1 MNTKYFREKYQLTQR
16 ELSEIFSIPLRTV
29 QSWDYKDN
37 MPEYVWN
44 MLSSYL
50 SLLDAQFKGD
60 IGKIKNMLNIMSGRN
75 GL

>member
-1 MNTKYFREKYQLTQR
+1 MNTKSLREKYQLTQR

-44 MLSSYL
+44 MLSCYL